1 MRVERLLGITIVLL
15 GRRRVP
21 VRELAERF
29 SVSCRTIHRDLD
41 ALSMAGVPVVT
52 VRGSGGGVEIM
63 EGYRLSSTLF
73 NQDELLSS
81 IIALEGLGKALD
93 SGAITS
99 ALEKIKGLLSRE
111 EQESIEKGRSLF
123 LDISPWFS
131 SKIEEHMLSQIR
143 EAISKSLLISFR
155 YMNNKGQESTRR
167 VEPMSLVFK
176 GYTWYLYGYC
186 LLRDDYRFFKLSR
199 MDELEITLESF
210 MRREKELEKR
220 RVENSIDWQ
229 EKLERIVMKISS
241 KVRARAVDI
250 FGRKAI
256 KFIPDGTGLVEVFW
270 PLDEWVYSTILSFGE
285 DIIVIEP
292 ESLKDEI
299 KKRLISSLN
308 RYT

>member
-81 IIALEGLGKALD
+81 IVALEGLGKALD

-241 KVRARAVDI
+241 KVRQGRRY

-256 KFIPDGTGLVEVFW
+256 KFIPDGTDLWRFSAARRMGIFYNSLFW
-270 PLDEWVYSTILSFGE
+270 SGY
-285 DIIVIEP
+285 
-292 ESLKDEI
+292 
-299 KKRLISSLN
+299 N
-308 RYT
+308 RYRARVSKRRDKEETDIFAE